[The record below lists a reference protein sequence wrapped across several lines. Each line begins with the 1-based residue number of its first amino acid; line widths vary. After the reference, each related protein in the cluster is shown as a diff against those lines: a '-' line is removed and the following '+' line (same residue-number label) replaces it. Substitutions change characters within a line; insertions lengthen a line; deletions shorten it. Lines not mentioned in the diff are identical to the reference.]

1 MNALLGEVVGFDEA
15 DEISLVRVKTALG
28 DFSVL
33 MLNFSKSLCAK
44 KGGEVELLFKENELS
59 LALKGAKTSVDNAF
73 ESKIISINKGKMLW
87 QVFLESNLSAII
99 SAKAGEELN
108 LRANDEVAC
117 FVKADDII
125 IKVP

>member
-99 SAKAGEELN
+99 SAKAGKALN

>member
-1 MNALLGEVVGFDEA
+1 MNALLGEVVSFDEA
-15 DEISLVRVKTALG
+15 DAISLVRVKTALG

-59 LALKGAKTSVDNAF
+59 LALKGAKTSVDNSF
-73 ESKIISINKGKMLW
+73 ESKIISIDKGKMLW

-99 SAKAGEELN
+99 SAKAGETLN
-108 LRANDEVAC
+108 LRANDEVVC

-125 IKVP
+125 IKVL